1 MNLTALIK
9 EYKSL
14 LEAGKNFELIDKFYA
29 DDIVQIENN
38 GSPVT
43 GKATL
48 IEIEK
53 NNIEGVYSFNQEI
66 INIAA
71 DENSGIVMGE
81 MLVKFH
87 SKTKGNKIIHEAF
100 IQKWQDA
107 KIYYQRFYYGG
118 IENDEN

>member
-9 EYKSL
+9 EYQSL

-53 NNIEGVYSFNQEI
+53 NNIEGVYSFSQEI

-100 IQKWQDA
+100 IQKWKDA